1 MEVLAVHNQ
10 DDVDPI
16 SLEKVRDLA
25 PAERFVVEVEAGL
38 HHAYDADAWLSH
50 LVAKSAH
57 QRQRRHVMTRKPLS
71 PAEVWACF
79 NQCLAAMKPAAD
91 ADAGTGEEDQR
102 LKTCLSHHIEGVR
115 MQLED
120 GSRRGRIK
128 LYPVSPLFN
137 MRIKRLARAPGPPP
151 SPPATEPDV
160 RLKRV
165 RVVYDLVDSR
175 DEQRVVCEERAVEIV
190 CLETDSVS
198 IT

>member
-1 MEVLAVHNQ
+1 MVEVLRVVHNQ

-25 PAERFVVEVEAGL
+25 PDERFVVEVEAGL

-79 NQCLAAMKPAAD
+79 NQCLAMPTAD
-91 ADAGTGEEDQR
+91 TGEEDQR

-137 MRIKRLARAPGPPP
+137 MRVKRLAGAPGPPP